1 MNRRDFLRTSG
12 EFGMVGIASLAMPNI
27 LFSNAQN
34 LGQNSHNLAQN
45 LTFWGAP
52 ALISLTLAVAIN
64 MGNARKERDLKL
76 RIWNSPDALRVGFA
90 SEDYKI
96 SAAPSNVGVNLANQG
111 LDIKLLNI
119 LTTGL
124 NYIFTRD
131 EKVQNLSDLEGKNL
145 IVPFKNDI
153 PHIILIALCE
163 KMGVDINKIKIT
175 FAANP
180 PQAAQLFIAKDEFD
194 AVLSQEPLASAL
206 TLMAKKNGKNIYR
219 QISMQDLWKQNFGL
233 QIPQAGL
240 IVEGAFYEANKDFFA
255 LFHND
260 LKSALQ
266 WIDGNKDSAAKLGA
280 KYLPAQEPAIKLAIP
295 HSNLVAMRASEMAE
309 DLMKFYEIIFEINP
323 QFLGGK
329 MPKKSLFL

>member
-1 MNRRDFLRTSG
+1 M
-12 EFGMVGIASLAMPNI
+12 
-27 LFSNAQN
+27 
-34 LGQNSHNLAQN
+34 
-45 LTFWGAP
+45 
-52 ALISLTLAVAIN
+52 
-64 MGNARKERDLKL
+64 
-76 RIWNSPDALRVGFA
+76 
-90 SEDYKI
+90 
-96 SAAPSNVGVNLANQG
+96 
-111 LDIKLLNI
+111 LNI

-163 KMGVDINKIKIT
+163 KMGIDINKIKIT

-260 LKSALQ
+260 LKNALQ
-266 WIDGNKDSAAKLGA
+266 WIDGL
-280 KYLPAQEPAIKLAIP
+280 
-295 HSNLVAMRASEMAE
+295 
-309 DLMKFYEIIFEINP
+309 
-323 QFLGGK
+323 
-329 MPKKSLFL
+329 SLIHI